1 MKRPNLAWRNHCIFS
16 SCDLGA
22 GSGLAPGCARA
33 APAES
38 SARQII
44 SDKLWGIPRF
54 IGSLLGDPLFPHKT
68 VRNSRE
74 AGAVVDSQFYIRY
87 TQSGPRRNM
96 RTLTTIAAILLCSIP
111 AFGKYYRSEEHTSE

>member
-44 SDKLWGIPRF
+44 SDKLWEISRF

-74 AGAVVDSQFYIRY
+74 GVARWWDSGVGR
-87 TQSGPRRNM
+87 TARGRSVLPGPSE
-96 RTLTTIAAILLCSIP
+96 L
-111 AFGKYYRSEEHTSE
+111 RSEEHTSELQSPMYLVCRLL

>member
-22 GSGLAPGCARA
+22 GSGWAPGCARA
-33 APAES
+33 APAGS

-44 SDKLWGIPRF
+44 SDKLLENPRF
-54 IGSLLGDPLFPHKT
+54 MGSLLGDPLFPHKT

-74 AGAVVDSQFYIRY
+74 GVARWWDSSLGRTVRAHFKPAGEGPWPIGFG
-87 TQSGPRRNM
+87 SGVEVNYSGGR
-96 RTLTTIAAILLCSIP
+96 
-111 AFGKYYRSEEHTSE
+111 